1 VGLALSSASPAP
13 NVPVVVTVDAAAIP
27 RSVSPTNFG
36 LSLSRVPDAS
46 EMQRLSAQGVRLLA
60 VPIVATG
67 NESAW
72 SEQWQK
78 LASLMKSAKEWGTFV
93 VWRLPNDEAFVRKLL
108 EKEAKEEEGRGI
120 FSPALLHLE
129 IEASLAVRV
138 LRGHPPSQLP
148 PALPGVRVLLRE
160 PPMEF
165 LLQKPFS
172 PAEAS
177 RYGFSF
183 AVAANDERLPQVA
196 AAVQQASGDGAL
208 AWLAHCDL
216 RGEAARLPVGL
227 VATLRQLADARAP
240 LSCFDLPESA
250 TSTATLLRAFR
261 LLGDWAGV
269 DRAGVSVS
277 CPPPLVALGAQ
288 WEDGMSL
295 CLANHAANPIP
306 AQLRLPL
313 PPGAYRVEVR
323 QVEGNAPPGPVAEK
337 PPLWVATSQRT
348 SSLTVE
354 VPPCGLTVV
363 RLTSLVEKAYNDIG
377 DLSRQIATATLT
389 ARERTRAL
397 WALRSAWKPFAEV
410 LDARKFTPEAVS
422 KAAHRALL
430 QIGQA
435 EAVFRNEV
443 EKGRV
448 SDEIASA
455 LSEQFAELTHLISAA
470 SAAGVGLR
478 LYVNLRPHAEATSK
492 ETLELA
498 VGLTHNG
505 NRSLSLAHVEIAL
518 QADETL
524 TVEPLTR
531 RTWTRLPPKGEVSS
545 RFRVRKLSESDALPT
560 APMTARVTVSYY
572 AERSNVR
579 LSRVVELYEE

>member
-1 VGLALSSASPAP
+1 L
-13 NVPVVVTVDAAAIP
+13 
-27 RSVSPTNFG
+27 
-36 LSLSRVPDAS
+36 LSRIPDAS

-60 VPIVATG
+60 VPIVTTG
-67 NESAW
+67 NEPAW

-93 VWRLPNDEAFVRKLL
+93 VWRLPNDEAFVRELL
-108 EKEAKEEEGRGI
+108 EKEAEEEAAGRGI

-129 IEASLAVRV
+129 IEASLALRV
-138 LRGHPPSQLP
+138 LKGHPPSKLP
-148 PALPGVRVLLRE
+148 PSLPGVRVLLRE

-183 AVAANDERLPQVA
+183 AVAANDERLPQVS
-196 AAVQQASGDGAL
+196 AAVQQAYGDGAL
-208 AWLAHCDL
+208 PLLAHCDL
-216 RGEAARLPVGL
+216 QGEATRLPVGL
-227 VATLRQLADARAP
+227 ASALKQLADARAP
-240 LSCFDLPESA
+240 LSCFFLPESA
-250 TSTATLLRAFR
+250 TSTTTLLRAFR
-261 LLGDWAGV
+261 LLSDWAGL

-277 CPPPLVALGAQ
+277 YPPPLVALGAQ

-295 CLANHAANPIP
+295 CLANNSPNPVP

-323 QVEGNAPPGPVAEK
+323 QVEGNGPPGLIVEK
-337 PPLWVATSQRT
+337 PPLWVAAPKRT
-348 SSLTVE
+348 TTLAVE
-354 VPPCGLTVV
+354 VPPHGLTVV

-377 DLSRQIATATLT
+377 DLSRQIATPTLT
-389 ARERTRAL
+389 AREKTRAL
-397 WALRSAWKPFAEV
+397 LALRSARKPLAEV

-448 SDEIASA
+448 SDEVASA
-455 LSEQFAELTHLISAA
+455 LSGQFEEVTHLISAA

-478 LYVNLRPHAEATSK
+478 LYVNLRDGAWSRDHAPSV
-492 ETLELA
+492 ELA

-505 NRSLSLAHVEIAL
+505 NRSLSLAHVEIAV

-524 TVEPLTR
+524 TIGPLTR
-531 RTWTRLPPKGEVSS
+531 RTWTRLPPKGEVGS
-545 RFRVRKLSESDALPT
+545 RFRVRKLSESDALPA